1 MFKFLRYIP
10 LLVGLAT
17 AQGILD
23 TTAYCSVTWNCLQHH
38 IPHCTEKQ
46 KQPQKGIKYNDE
58 FCALIRNNTER
69 GVHPNSIAALQINSY
84 LGKKQRVNYDISGR
98 LPINKAMMDYLMDNM
113 PFTAHLINA
122 YQETNYTLNYTFG
135 NKWYFHGDNGGNLK
149 GQFNW
154 ILADSSGVDGLNLF
168 WGKGTAKVLM
178 WKLWGMAMMTLDYR
192 QVEQNHLDYDLCA
205 TVFPANGILNTI
217 MEMNMFRNVVL
228 SKIREIVN
236 HIEKSARLYGQ
247 GEREQIAN
255 YEPFKSNSIL
265 IRQLAEFNQVV
276 ENSQY
281 KPPSLD
287 K

>member
-1 MFKFLRYIP
+1 MFKLLRYIP
-10 LLVGLAT
+10 LFVGLVA
-17 AQGILD
+17 AQGMLD

-46 KQPQKGIKYNDE
+46 KQAQKGITYNQE
-58 FCALIRNNTER
+58 FCAPVLNNLQR
-69 GVHPNSIAALQINSY
+69 GVNPNSIASLQINSY
-84 LGKKQRVNYDISGR
+84 LGKRQRVNYDVSGR

-192 QVEQNHLDYDLCA
+192 QVEQNHLDYDLRA